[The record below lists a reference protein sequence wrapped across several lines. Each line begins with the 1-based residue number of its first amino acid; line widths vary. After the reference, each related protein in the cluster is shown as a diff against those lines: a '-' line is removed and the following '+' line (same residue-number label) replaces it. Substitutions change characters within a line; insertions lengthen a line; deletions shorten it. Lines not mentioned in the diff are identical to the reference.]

1 MKKKILLKGFTL
13 IELIVVIAIIGVLAA
28 MIIPSLIGYVRK
40 ARRTADISA
49 GKTIGKEINSLIY
62 SDDEAYELFY
72 ARKGSQFD
80 QNGFRVVHDNDG
92 NQYKLVAIAKITGK
106 KGAHQPSPKKWVAFD
121 TTAGNGFDEF
131 VNKLNSSMHL
141 GNNDYN
147 IPMKYDPPP
156 TQGKSKK
163 LNADTWFVG
172 YNLET
177 SDIEVWVGDSHGQW
191 GFEAMYCLYPY
202 ISNGY

>member
-13 IELIVVIAIIGVLAA
+13 IELIVVLAIIGVLAA
-28 MIIPSLIGYVRK
+28 MIIPSLIGYIRK
-40 ARRTADISA
+40 AKRTADISA

-72 ARKGSQFD
+72 ARKGSQFN

-92 NQYKLVAIAKITGK
+92 NQYKLVAIAKISGTK
-106 KGAHQPSPKKWVAFD
+106 KAHQASTRKWVAFD
-121 TTAGNGFDEF
+121 TTEENGYAKF
-131 VNKLNSSMHL
+131 VKKLNVSMCL
-141 GNNDYN
+141 GNEEVN
-147 IPMKYDPPP
+147 IPMKYDPPSP
-156 TQGKSKK
+156 ISGKN

-177 SDIEVWVGDSHGQW
+177 QDVEVWVGDSHGQW